1 MFLYILFFIL
11 LVLYVFSFN
20 IYEFLD
26 EYQDPASTKLP
37 ITPDLSGNQ
46 KTPEYSNEFINDP
59 EKIKDERNSIEG
71 PVGPQQAID
80 NSTDRP
86 DKFFNS
92 SQKKIDRLDNL
103 QNKDSSVQPK
113 DLFFDLF
120 NINCTQP
127 YGRPWA
133 CLLYE
138 GNNINNLPLE
148 NCERVCPDRFKEE
161 NGKKVPD
168 LTVPVK
174 IPTEEYKES
183 FTDFIE
189 EPPYPKH
196 YYCYSYC
203 KKGCI
208 RRNFNPLE
216 PWKNTCGENGLSQ
229 VPLDVFLSKD
239 ECIAKNFPCNSL
251 SKEQCLSN
259 QKCGYCTNS
268 SGQGFC
274 FESTTVGP
282 LDPTIPCVPDREKP
296 TNAFFKGHLDP
307 FDGIKQKW

>member
-26 EYQDPASTKLP
+26 ENKVPESDVPLAPAQLP
-37 ITPDLSGNQ
+37 ITPDFSSNR
-46 KTPEYSNEFINDP
+46 KVPEYSNEFINNP
-59 EKIKDERNSIEG
+59 ERTKEERKSTEG
-71 PVGPQQAID
+71 TQEP
-80 NSTDRP
+80 NN
-86 DKFFNS
+86 FFNAPL
-92 SQKKIDRLDNL
+92 KRTERLDNL
-103 QNKDSSVQPK
+103 QNKNYSVQPK
-113 DLFFDLF
+113 DLFFDIF

-161 NGKKVPD
+161 NGKKIPD

-183 FTDFIE
+183 FEDFIE

-208 RRNFNPLE
+208 KRNFNPLE
-216 PWKNTCGENGLSQ
+216 PWRNTCGENGFSQ
-229 VPLDVFLSKD
+229 APLDVFLSED
-239 ECIAKNFPCNSL
+239 ECISKSFPCESL
-251 SKEQCLSN
+251 SKDQCLLN
-259 QKCGYCTNS
+259 QKCGYCTNN

-274 FESTTVGP
+274 FESTTEGP

-296 TNAFFKGHLDP
+296 TNSFFKGHLDP